1 MSQLNPKLEPGDRIV
16 LLHMEGESKPSIG
29 DKGVVY
35 SITRDPMEDD
45 NLIIAVKWDDGSTLS
60 ILSKYDFYKVIETA
74 VNESDS
80 KPEGKYTV
88 LVNNLDIVKAYD
100 MRWFKEYLE
109 LVRKSG
115 ITNMFGASPFLYSGK
130 QHIDRYYGEGR
141 EDDENFQNLL
151 NDADEAR
158 NKMISG
164 TMKFLEQ
171 KGKDSTDIDAISR
184 NISINANKLLS
195 IWMSALH

>member
-1 MSQLNPKLEPGDRIV
+1 MNQKVKPGDKIV

-60 ILSKYDFYKVIETA
+60 ILSKYDFYKVIESS
-74 VNESDS
+74 VNESS
-80 KPEGKYTV
+80 SGPEGKYSI

-100 MRWFKEYLE
+100 MRWFKGYLE

-164 TMKFLEQ
+164 TMKFLEH
-171 KGKDSTDIDAISR
+171 KGKDSTDIDDITKHISR
-184 NISINANKLLS
+184 NASKLLT

>member
-1 MSQLNPKLEPGDRIV
+1 MNQKVKPGDKIL

-45 NLIIAVKWDDGSTLS
+45 NLIISVKWEDGSTLS

-80 KPEGKYTV
+80 SNDRRNTV
-88 LVNNLDIVKAYD
+88 LINNIDIIKPYSLS
-100 MRWFKEYLE
+100 WFKNYLE

-115 ITNMFGASPFLYSGK
+115 ITNMFGASPFLYSGRE
-130 QHIDRYYGEGR
+130 HIDRYYGEGR

-158 NKMISG
+158 NRMISG
-164 TMKFLEQ
+164 TMKFLEM
-171 KGKDSTDIDAISR
+171 KGMDPNDLNAIKTNLTR
-184 NISINANKLLS
+184 NANKILS
-195 IWMSALH
+195 VWMGALH

>member
-1 MSQLNPKLEPGDRIV
+1 MNQKVKPGDKIL

-45 NLIIAVKWDDGSTLS
+45 NFIISVKWEDGSTLS
-60 ILSKYDFYKVIETA
+60 ILSKYDFYKIIETA

-80 KPEGKYTV
+80 SSDRRNT
-88 LVNNLDIVKAYD
+88 LLINNLDIIKPYSLS
-100 MRWFKEYLE
+100 WFKKYLE

-115 ITNMFGASPFLYSGK
+115 ITNMFGASPFLYSGRE
-130 QHIDRYYGEGR
+130 HIDRYYGEGR

-151 NDADEAR
+151 NDADESR
-158 NKMISG
+158 NRMISG
-164 TMKFLEQ
+164 TMKFLEM
-171 KGKDSTDIDAISR
+171 KGMDPNDLNAIKT
-184 NISINANKLLS
+184 NLTKNANKILS
-195 IWMSALH
+195 VWMGALH

>member
-1 MSQLNPKLEPGDRIV
+1 MNQKVKPGDKIV

-88 LVNNLDIVKAYD
+88 LVNNLDIVRAYD
-100 MRWFKEYLE
+100 MRGFKEYLE

>member
-1 MSQLNPKLEPGDRIV
+1 MNQKVKPGDKIL
-16 LLHMEGESKPSIG
+16 LLHMEGESKPAIG

-45 NLIIAVKWDDGSTLS
+45 NLIISVKWEDGSTLS

-80 KPEGKYTV
+80 SNDRRNTV
-88 LVNNLDIVKAYD
+88 LINNLDIIKPYSLS
-100 MRWFKEYLE
+100 WFKNYLE

-115 ITNMFGASPFLYSGK
+115 ITNMFGASPFLYSGRE
-130 QHIDRYYGEGR
+130 HIDRYYGEGR

-158 NKMISG
+158 NRMISG
-164 TMKFLEQ
+164 TMKFLEM
-171 KGKDSTDIDAISR
+171 KGMDPNDLNAIKTNLTR
-184 NISINANKLLS
+184 NANKILS
-195 IWMSALH
+195 VWMGALH

>member
-1 MSQLNPKLEPGDRIV
+1 
-16 LLHMEGESKPSIG
+16 
-29 DKGVVY
+29 
-35 SITRDPMEDD
+35 MEDD

-88 LVNNLDIVKAYD
+88 LVNNLDIVRAYD

>member
-1 MSQLNPKLEPGDRIV
+1 MNQKVKPGDKIV

-45 NLIIAVKWDDGSTLS
+45 NLIISVKWDDGSTLS

-88 LVNNLDIVKAYD
+88 LVNNLDIVRAYD

-115 ITNMFGASPFLYSGK
+115 ITNMFGTSPFLYSGK

>member
-1 MSQLNPKLEPGDRIV
+1 
-16 LLHMEGESKPSIG
+16 
-29 DKGVVY
+29 
-35 SITRDPMEDD
+35 
-45 NLIIAVKWDDGSTLS
+45 
-60 ILSKYDFYKVIETA
+60 
-74 VNESDS
+74 
-80 KPEGKYTV
+80 
-88 LVNNLDIVKAYD
+88 

-171 KGKDSTDIDAISR
+171 KGKDSTDIEAISR